1 MLDYYKILGVSK
13 IATTEEI
20 KKAYRELAKKWHPD
34 KNNGIETEMF
44 KNITEAY
51 NILSDERK
59 KEEYDNEF
67 EGMLNID
74 INNYDFSRNPFVDV
88 SLNMNAEKDERLAEL
103 FKKLRKETKQNE

>member
-1 MLDYYKILGVSK
+1 MIDYYKILGVPK
-13 IATTEEI
+13 TATEEEI

-34 KNNGIETEMF
+34 KNNGTETEMF

-59 KEEYDNEF
+59 RKEYDNEF

-74 INNYDFSRNPFVDV
+74 IINYDFSRNPFSDV
-88 SLNMNAEKDERLAEL
+88 SLNMNSEKDKILAEH
-103 FKKLRKETKQNE
+103 FKKLRKENKKNE

>member
-1 MLDYYKILGVSK
+1 MIDYYKILGVS
-13 IATTEEI
+13 ATATEEEI

-34 KNNGIETEMF
+34 KNNGNETEMF

-67 EGMLNID
+67 KGMLNID
-74 INNYDFSRNPFVDV
+74 ITNYDFSRNPFSDV
-88 SLNMNAEKDERLAEL
+88 SLNMNAEKDKRLAEL
-103 FKKLRKETKQNE
+103 FKKLRKENKKNE